1 MYSSLFGGARNQKN
15 IRCCLLKLELLQ
27 RRLCQGLCP
36 NSRTS
41 MDACE
46 AFSLLA
52 SAGRSG
58 LPFLLKPVWISD
70 LNLLAETHLG
80 LRLHQSNTRQHLR
93 NHRGFKLPL
102 FKPAGSAG
110 LLWATWSP
118 LPRPAWARLK
128 VLARHEYCPSSAHEI
143 TPQGPLGPTV
153 ALNGAQSPLR
163 ALARGVLA
171 RC

>member
-15 IRCCLLKLELLQ
+15 IRYCLLKLGLLQ
-27 RRLCQGLCP
+27 RRLGQGLCP

-46 AFSLLA
+46 AFSLPA

-58 LPFLLKPVWISD
+58 LPFLLKPVWVSD

-80 LRLHQSNTRQHLR
+80 LRLNQSNTRQHLR
-93 NHRGFKLPL
+93 NHRGLKLPAVR
-102 FKPAGSAG
+102 PAGSAG

-118 LPRPAWARLK
+118 LRRPAWARFK
-128 VLARHEYCPSSAHEI
+128 VLARHEYCTSSAHEV
-143 TPQGPLGPTV
+143 TPLGPLWAYRCPIQGTEPSWSSPQV
-153 ALNGAQSPLR
+153 EQSS
-163 ALARGVLA
+163 
-171 RC
+171 